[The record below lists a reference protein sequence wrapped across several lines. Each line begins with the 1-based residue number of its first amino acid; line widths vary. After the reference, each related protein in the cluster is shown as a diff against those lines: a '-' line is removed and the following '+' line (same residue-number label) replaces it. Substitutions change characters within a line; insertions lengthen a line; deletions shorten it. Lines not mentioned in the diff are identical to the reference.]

1 VGPYSHRK
9 EREEILEKPLRSSRH
24 SGSYWL
30 PFTKALPHDSKAGA
44 PAGQFVI
51 MVASRLPLCRYY
63 PDPDEPEP
71 NRMDRINRMI
81 ISGKTDG

>member
-1 VGPYSHRK
+1 
-9 EREEILEKPLRSSRH
+9 
-24 SGSYWL
+24 
-30 PFTKALPHDSKAGA
+30 
-44 PAGQFVI
+44 